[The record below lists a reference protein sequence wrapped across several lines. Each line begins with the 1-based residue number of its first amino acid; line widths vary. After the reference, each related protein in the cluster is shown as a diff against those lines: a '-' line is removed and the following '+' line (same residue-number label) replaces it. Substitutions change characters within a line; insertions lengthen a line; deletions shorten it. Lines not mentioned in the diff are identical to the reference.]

1 MTMLE
6 SLKDRQVLSDQ
17 PPNRTG
23 WREPGKALLLSLLPG
38 LGQLYNGQFSKGA
51 LFLSVTAANL
61 VGLLFLAFPGILLAW
76 MAQLARHHQL
86 EINTTFLAVL
96 GQGLESKAVLCFWG
110 LAVLSFVIY
119 AAQEAYDTAC
129 QSLREDIYGSAARG
143 IYPELCE
150 TTSGSYLFHLMAL
163 ASCLIAVLFLVA
175 PEPPRQQVTEIE
187 LVEPEPEPEPPPPP
201 PLPRAAK
208 PVRSPPRTVMPKP
221 PPVLPEPPL
230 TVPDA
235 PPLPAIP
242 LPQPVSDSASDG
254 EPGWSAGQEG
264 GVPGG
269 VPGGVK
275 QEVDFSS
282 YLAEMQRRI
291 KRAWHPP
298 KGNESKTVTFKFKV
312 SSDGSV
318 ARIRLVKSSG
328 VTITDNAAK
337 VAIEQAA
344 PFPPLPQGAPEEV
357 DIRFTFDYNIFNG
370 TRAASFW

>member
-1 MTMLE
+1 M
-6 SLKDRQVLSDQ
+6 
-17 PPNRTG
+17 
-23 WREPGKALLLSLLPG
+23 
-38 LGQLYNGQFSKGA
+38 
-51 LFLSVTAANL
+51 
-61 VGLLFLAFPGILLAW
+61 
-76 MAQLARHHQL
+76 
-86 EINTTFLAVL
+86 
-96 GQGLESKAVLCFWG
+96 
-110 LAVLSFVIY
+110 
-119 AAQEAYDTAC
+119 
-129 QSLREDIYGSAARG
+129 
-143 IYPELCE
+143 
-150 TTSGSYLFHLMAL
+150 
-163 ASCLIAVLFLVA
+163 
-175 PEPPRQQVTEIE
+175 
-187 LVEPEPEPEPPPPP
+187 
-201 PLPRAAK
+201 
-208 PVRSPPRTVMPKP
+208 
-221 PPVLPEPPL
+221 
-230 TVPDA
+230 
-235 PPLPAIP
+235 PAIP